1 MTYHFRTVGL
11 KVTEVQM
18 LQLTPY
24 AGLTVTERGVMHQS
38 AIVEL
43 CGESAGGATDALI
56 LTAHIT

>member
-1 MTYHFRTVGL
+1 
-11 KVTEVQM
+11 M

-24 AGLTVTERGVMHQS
+24 AGLTVTERGVMNQS

-56 LTAHIT
+56 LTANIT